1 MKKSKNIY
9 LKFLI
14 IAVFVT
20 ILVIVLDAVVM
31 SLAFKMGTF
40 SESLIY
46 SDPQEAWMRFLIA
59 TGIFTSCIY
68 AAKAAYTIQS
78 SRDEAIVT
86 KELLQSVLNTIPVRV
101 FWKSKDLTY
110 LGCNTL
116 FANDAGVSSA
126 DDLTGKDDFQLSWSK
141 EAELYRADDLKVI
154 TSGAKRLNYEEP
166 QTRPDGSVFWL
177 NTSKIPLC
185 DSNGEVYGVL
195 GTYEDITKRKEKE
208 HEIKELNA
216 TLEER
221 VEDRT
226 RELDAINKE
235 LESFS
240 YSVSHDLRAPLRAIN
255 GFGEALYED
264 YSDKLGEEGRDYLRR
279 MHAATLRMGRLID
292 DLLALSR
299 VTRGKI
305 KKSETDISALAWQ
318 VIEELKA
325 NEEDKSIEFNVT
337 PNLTAECDEH
347 LIEVVLTNLINNA
360 IKFSKGKKDRKIVF
374 GTSKVN
380 NGLAYYVRDNG
391 AGFDPLYKAKLFSP
405 FQRLHATAE
414 FEGVGVGLATVQRII
429 HRHGGL
435 AWAEG
440 AVDKGATFYFTLPR
454 I

>member
-14 IAVFVT
+14 IAVSVT
-20 ILVIVLDAVVM
+20 ILVIVLDAVTM
-31 SLAFKMGTF
+31 SFAFKMGTF
-40 SESLIY
+40 SEALLY
-46 SDPQEAWMRFLIA
+46 SDPQETWMRFLIA
-59 TGIFTSCIY
+59 IGIFTSCIS
-68 AAKAAYTIQS
+68 AAKAASTIQS
-78 SRDEAIVT
+78 SRDEAMIT

-116 FANDAGVSSA
+116 FANDAGADSA
-126 DDLTGKDDFQLSWSK
+126 DDITGKDDFQLSWHK
-141 EAELYRADDLKVI
+141 EANLYRTDDTEVM

-195 GTYEDITKRKEKE
+195 GTYEDITDRKEKE

-226 RELDAINKE
+226 QELDAINKE

-264 YSDKLGEEGRDYLRR
+264 YSDKLDEEGRDYLRR
-279 MHAATLRMGRLID
+279 MHTATLRMGRLID

-305 KKSETDISALAWQ
+305 KKSATDISALAWQ

-360 IKFSKGKKDRKIVF
+360 IKFTNGKKDRKIVF
-374 GTSKVN
+374 GTTKID

-405 FQRLHATAE
+405 FQRLHAATE
-414 FEGVGVGLATVQRII
+414 FEGVGVGLATAQRII